1 MMKIKV
7 NLYQIGFHWEDSDLG
22 LTNAH
27 IGVIQSPDG
36 WVDEMEN
43 THLDSEV
50 FFYFDTDKEVLALKE
65 GDVIS
70 DGAVIDWIDYTP
82 LYREETIKICEGV

>member
-1 MMKIKV
+1 MKMKV

-22 LTNAH
+22 LTNTH

-36 WVDEMEN
+36 WQDEMEN
-43 THLDSEV
+43 TALDEQV
-50 FFYFDTDKEVLALKE
+50 FFYFDSDEEVRSLKV

-70 DGAVIDWIDYTP
+70 DGAVIDWIDHTP
-82 LYREETIKICEGV
+82 LYREETLKQTVGV

>member
-1 MMKIKV
+1 MKIKV